1 VHPRQPSPVSVTGLP
16 DLVGWRYQ
24 VPPDDQGRADLD
36 TSTSA
41 TRQRRALLYIISGRQ
56 PSDFL
61 PCSQTRAWRR
71 NQSCYDAHAHWGLGN
86 QFRRRPGRR
95 SEEDRRQQFP
105 SRHQH
110 RLPTSTRR
118 FFPAGPNDCFDAAEW
133 LVENAKST
141 FGAELAFIGGESAGG
156 HLSIFDST
164 ASTPLPQVLLLQA
177 ERAAPALWL
186 LRPELRTHYLQLQ
199 TVADL
204 AHRCDDG

>member
-1 VHPRQPSPVSVTGLP
+1 MMHMHIGGWAIGSEDGQDVVLKKIADNSSL
-16 DLVGWRYQ
+16 LV
-24 VPPDDQGRADLD
+24 
-36 TSTSA
+36 
-41 TRQRRALLYIISGRQ
+41 ISIGYRLA
-56 PSDFL
+56 P
-61 PCSQTRAWRR
+61 
-71 NQSCYDAHAHWGLGN
+71 
-86 QFRRRPGRR
+86 
-95 SEEDRRQQFP
+95 ED
-105 SRHQH
+105 S
-110 RLPTSTRR
+110 
-118 FFPAGPNDCFDAAEW
+118 FPAGPNDCFDTAEW